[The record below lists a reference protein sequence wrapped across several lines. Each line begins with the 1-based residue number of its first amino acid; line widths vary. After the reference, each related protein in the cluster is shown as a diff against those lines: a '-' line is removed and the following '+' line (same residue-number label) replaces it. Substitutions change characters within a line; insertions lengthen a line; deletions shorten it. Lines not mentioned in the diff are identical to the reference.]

1 MQYFSPCHA
10 GCSGKARDDG
20 TYSNC
25 SCVAAFN
32 HSVSHLSQST
42 VRKGKCNSECFKMYI
57 FLPILLLSI
66 FFRFI
71 ESPPSVAVTLRCI
84 HDSQRTFALGIQW
97 FIARLLGMVPGPIF
111 FGAIIDGTC
120 LVWQEKC
127 KERASC
133 WIYDNEALSRNFFV
147 ILVCVKTLAAIM
159 FILAYKFYNPPAD
172 KLPNV
177 SMTVKNHSTENGT
190 GPPRKDNSSVS
201 DSVSERTST
210 F

>member
-1 MQYFSPCHA
+1 MSFLFAASYYSSFDSP
-10 GCSGKARDDG
+10 
-20 TYSNC
+20 N
-25 SCVAAFN
+25 
-32 HSVSHLSQST
+32 
-42 VRKGKCNSECFKMYI
+42 
-57 FLPILLLSI
+57 I
-66 FFRFI
+66 FFRELWLWNFEKI
-71 ESPPSVAVTLRCI
+71 VISRYLKVLLLLGTFKAWKMCNVILLFNWQVVGPDSWARKKSTRWSVKHLGVLLNLKKIVLLSVA
-84 HDSQRTFALGIQW
+84 
-97 FIARLLGMVPGPIF
+97 GMVPGPIF